1 MSTITN
7 LYIDQGAT
15 FNSVVTL
22 RNQDGT
28 AINLTNYTVK
38 SQFRKSYQSSVANNF
53 TASVYGL
60 ATNGQ
65 VRLQLA
71 ASASSAIKAGRYLYD
86 IEITNTISN
95 EKFRVLEGIIILTP
109 EITQS

>member
-1 MSTITN
+1 MATITN
-7 LYIDQGAT
+7 LYIEQGST

-28 AINLTNYTVK
+28 TLNLTNYSVK
-38 SQFRKSYQSSVANNF
+38 SQFRKSYQSSAANNF

-60 ATNGQ
+60 PTNGQ

>member
-28 AINLTNYTVK
+28 AINLTNYSVK

-53 TASVYGL
+53 TASVYG
-60 ATNGQ
+60 APSNGQ

-71 ASASSAIKAGRYLYD
+71 AAASSAIKAGRYLYD

>member
-22 RNQDGT
+22 KNQDGT
-28 AINLTNYTVK
+28 AINLNGYTVA
-38 SQFRKSYQSSVANNF
+38 SQFRKSYQSSVSYNF
-53 TASVYGL
+53 IASVYN
-60 ATNGQ
+60 APVHGQ
-65 VRLQLA
+65 VRLQLSA
-71 ASASSAIKAGRYLYD
+71 AASSAIKAGRYLYD
-86 IEITNTISN
+86 VEITNTFTE
-95 EKFRVLEGIIILTP
+95 EKFRVLEGIVTLSP

>member
-7 LYIDQGAT
+7 LYIEQGST

-28 AINLTNYTVK
+28 ALNLTNYTVK

-53 TASVYGL
+53 TASVYGTS
-60 ATNGQ
+60 TNGQ
-65 VRLQLA
+65 VRLQLTA
-71 ASASSAIKAGRYLYD
+71 TASSAIKAGRYLYD
-86 IEITNTISN
+86 IEITNTLNN
-95 EKFRVLEGIIILTP
+95 EKFRVLEGIIILSP
-109 EITQS
+109 EITQT

>member
-22 RNQDGT
+22 KNQDGT
-28 AINLTNYTVK
+28 AMNLNGYTVA
-38 SQFRKSYQSSVANNF
+38 SQFRKSYQSSVANSF
-53 TASVYGL
+53 TASVYG
-60 ATNGQ
+60 AAANGQ
-65 VRLQLA
+65 VRLQLSA
-71 ASASSAIKAGRYLYD
+71 AASSAIKAGRYLYD
-86 IEITNTISN
+86 VEITNTFSG
-95 EKFRVLEGIIILTP
+95 EKFRVLEGIVILSP